1 MAGWKKVVVSGSDA
15 RLTSIGVGSGILAP
29 STDGQI
35 SASGK
40 LFATTAVPSTPI
52 AGEFNVVIKNSNGE
66 FAITGSDAI
75 TPVLKTLTKG
85 DGTTMVNTST
95 GATVSGFDGSV
106 GVSVGIDT
114 GSLAGNGL
122 TDTGG
127 ALNVGEGTNITV
139 RSTDIIVNTA
149 SLCDTSKGL
158 QGTTTAGKI
167 EVKLASAGG
176 IAFNGSGELSA
187 SFVAGATLSAG
198 NGITMTD
205 YDGLNARTAAVN
217 VAGLSGEGIESDGA
231 GSPNFRIKNSNNL
244 TTNRLIKWNGTQFVD
259 SLASDTGTVL
269 TLGVGGTD
277 TVVAGNL
284 RVDGTASFTQADN
297 LSIRDPFITLNSSST
312 AAASDTF
319 GIIGSV
325 SDTHA
330 IGWNYGGS
338 SNPRWTM
345 TSGSLLSS
353 GGDYG
358 TLVGAASLLVNSTST
373 SESDTFMAQEGNFM
387 VSSDE
392 IYVYF

>member
-15 RLTSIGVGSGILAP
+15 RLTSIGVGAGILAP

-52 AGEFNVVIKNSNGE
+52 SGEFNVVIKNSNGE

-75 TPVLKTLTKG
+75 TPILKTLSKG

-106 GVSVGIDT
+106 GVSIGIDT
-114 GSLAGNGL
+114 GSLAGLGL

-139 RSTDIIVNTA
+139 LSDAIVVNTA

-158 QGTTTAGKI
+158 QGTSTVGKI
-167 EVKLASAGG
+167 EVKVDGTS
-176 IAFNGSGELSA
+176 IDFNGSGELSA

-205 YDGLNARTAAVN
+205 YDGLNARTAAVD

-231 GSPNFRIKNSNNL
+231 ASPNFRIKNANNL
-244 TTNRLIKWNGTQFVD
+244 TTDRLVKWNGTQFVD
-259 SLASDTGTVL
+259 SLASDSGTVL
-269 TLGVGGTD
+269 TLGVGATD
-277 TVVAGNL
+277 TLVAGNL
-284 RVDGTASFTQADN
+284 RVNGTASFTHADN
-297 LSIRDPFITLNSSST
+297 LEISDPFITLNSSST
-312 AAASDTF
+312 AAGSDTF
-319 GIIGSV
+319 GIIGATSA
-325 SDTHA
+325 THA
-330 IGWNYGGS
+330 IGWSYDGS
-338 SNPRWTM
+338 NRWTM
-345 TSGSLLSS
+345 TSGSALTS

-358 TLVGAASLLVNSTST
+358 TLIGAASLLVNSTST
-373 SESDTFMAQEGNFM
+373 SETDAFMAQEGNFM

>member
-269 TLGVGGTD
+269 TLGVGATD
-277 TVVAGNL
+277 TLVAGNL
-284 RVDGTASFTQADN
+284 RVNGTASFTHADN
-297 LSIRDPFITLNSSST
+297 LEVRDPFITLNSSST
-312 AAASDTF
+312 AAGSDTF
-319 GIIGSV
+319 GIIGATSA
-325 SDTHA
+325 THA
-330 IGWNYGGS
+330 IGWSYDGS
-338 SNPRWTM
+338 NRWTM
-345 TSGSLLSS
+345 TSGSALAS

-358 TLVGAASLLVNSTST
+358 TLIGAASLLVNSTST
-373 SESDTFMAQEGNFM
+373 SETDAFMAQEGNFM

>member
-15 RLTSIGVGSGILAP
+15 RLSSIGVGSSISAP

-40 LFATTAVPSTPI
+40 LFATTAIPSTPI

-75 TPVLKTLTKG
+75 TPVLKTLSKG

-106 GVSVGIDT
+106 AVSVGIDT
-114 GSLAGNGL
+114 GSLAGAGL

-127 ALNVGEGTNITV
+127 ALNIGEGSNIDV
-139 RSTDIIVNTA
+139 LANEIRVDTA
-149 SLCDTSKGL
+149 SIAETTKGI
-158 QGTTTAGKI
+158 QGTTTAGKLEI
-167 EVKLASAGG
+167 KVDATS
-176 IAFNGSGELSA
+176 IAFNASGELSA

-205 YDGLNARTAAVN
+205 YDGLNARTAAVD

-231 GSPNFRIKNSNNL
+231 GNPNFRIKNSNNL

-269 TLGVGGTD
+269 TLGVGATD
-277 TVVAGNL
+277 TLVAGNL
-284 RVDGTASFTQADN
+284 RVNGTASFTHADN
-297 LSIRDPFITLNSSST
+297 LEVRDPFITLNSSST
-312 AAASDTF
+312 AAGSDTF
-319 GIIGSV
+319 GIIGATSA
-325 SDTHA
+325 THA
-330 IGWNYGGS
+330 IGWSYDGS
-338 SNPRWTM
+338 NRWTM
-345 TSGSLLSS
+345 TSGSALAS

-358 TLVGAASLLVNSTST
+358 TLIGAASLLVNSTST
-373 SESDTFMAQEGNFM
+373 SETDAFMAQEGNFM